1 MSAHV
6 RPRLAVFAFA
16 VVGMT
21 ALPLAGKV
29 ASSRAAPTKQAP
41 AKGKL
46 VVHLAASRLAPAQA
60 SEIAF
65 SYRFR
70 RPSTRFSYL
79 LERKQSSGWITLRS
93 VKLKGRLKGVHNST
107 VKRLFGRRA
116 IIAGRYRLRLSSDQ
130 NSVTLRF
137 TVFAAEPVK
146 GATGISAG
154 GSSTCV
160 LVADGGIDCWGFNG
174 DGELGNGTMTNSS
187 TPVAV
192 YGIIGATSVN
202 TGFKHTCAL
211 IGSGLVSCWGDN
223 KLGELG
229 NGTLTSSS
237 TPVAVSALSGVVA
250 NSSGAAHTCAVLTDG
265 AVYCWGDN
273 EVGELG
279 LGVLNQLAPYGISSP
294 EQVSGVSNAV
304 GVSAG
309 FLHTC
314 VLISGGS
321 IECWGYN
328 EEGQVGNGTVNA
340 ARPHAEP
347 FPVHVVGLTN
357 AIAIS
362 AGNFHTCALI
372 AGGTV
377 KCWGYIVPS
386 DFRPNELLNSPVP
399 LQAAGIKHAIAISSG
414 AVHTCALI
422 AGGTVKCWGANQ
434 YGQLGN
440 GKTQDSAKPVT
451 VIGIRHV
458 VSISSGGVHSCAV
471 LVGGAVKCWGGNDQG
486 ELGTGTLTA
495 SSVPISVVQPPSV
508 IPR

>member
-6 RPRLAVFAFA
+6 RPRLAVFALV
-16 VVGMT
+16 VVGMV

-29 ASSRAAPTKQAP
+29 TSSRAAPIKHAP
-41 AKGKL
+41 TKGKL
-46 VVHLAASRLAPAQA
+46 IVHLTASRLAPTQA

-65 SYRFR
+65 NYRFR
-70 RPSTRFSYL
+70 RPSTTFSYL

-93 VKLKGRLKGVHNST
+93 IKLKGRLKGVHNST

-116 IIAGRYRLRLSSDQ
+116 ITAGRYRLRLSSDQ

-154 GSSTCV
+154 GSSTCA
-160 LVADGGIDCWGFNG
+160 LVAYGGIDCWGFNG
-174 DGELGNGTMTNSS
+174 DGELGNGTMANSS

-192 YGIIGATSVN
+192 SGIIGATSVN
-202 TGFKHTCAL
+202 TGYKHTCAL
-211 IGSGLVSCWGDN
+211 IGSGSVSCWGAN
-223 KLGELG
+223 EVGELG
-229 NGTLTSSS
+229 NGTLASSS

-265 AVYCWGDN
+265 TVYCWGDN

-279 LGVLNQLAPYGISSP
+279 LGVLNQVAPYGLSSP
-294 EQVSGVSNAV
+294 EQVIGISNAV

-328 EEGQVGNGTVNA
+328 ADGQVGNNTVTA
-340 ARPHAEP
+340 VRPHAEP
-347 FPVHVVGLTN
+347 FPVHVVGITDAL
-357 AIAIS
+357 AIS

-372 AGGTV
+372 ADGKV

-386 DFRPNELLNSPVP
+386 DLVADELLNSPVP
-399 LQAAGIKHAIAISSG
+399 QQTAGIEHAIAISSG

-422 AGGTVKCWGANQ
+422 AGGTVKCWGANE
-434 YGQLGN
+434 YGQLGD
-440 GKTQDSAKPVT
+440 GTTQDSAKPVT
-451 VIGIRHV
+451 VVGIRNA
-458 VSISSGGVHSCAV
+458 VSISSGGFHSCAV
-471 LVGGAVKCWGGNDQG
+471 LTGGAVKCWGANDQG

-495 SSVPISVVQPPSV
+495 SSVPISVVRPLSAL
-508 IPR
+508 PR